1 MGQGQHL
8 GGSLPWCL
16 LNGMERFDTDTL
28 KLERPPFIPPPQMG
42 PLRIGATNA
51 PMYQVKQ
58 TEILADSIHSTFT
71 SVQPFERLRPSDEA
85 SLCLKPSV

>member
-1 MGQGQHL
+1 
-8 GGSLPWCL
+8 
-16 LNGMERFDTDTL
+16 MERFDTDTL

-42 PLRIGATNA
+42 PLRNGRRGATNA

-71 SVQPFERLRPSDEA
+71 SVQPFERLHPSDEA
-85 SLCLKPSV
+85 SLCLKLSV